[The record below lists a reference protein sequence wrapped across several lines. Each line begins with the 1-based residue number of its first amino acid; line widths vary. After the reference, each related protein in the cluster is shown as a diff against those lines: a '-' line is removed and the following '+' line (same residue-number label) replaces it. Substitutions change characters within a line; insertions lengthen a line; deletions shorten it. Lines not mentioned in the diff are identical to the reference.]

1 MATVLSGT
9 SGALYYKPAGTKS
22 TFKAANVTNGSN
34 NIMVGTFLNFQVD
47 DKVSF
52 GTGTGGTLPGGLSA
66 STDVFIRTYT
76 ASTGIATFAATAG
89 GSELSLTSDGTD
101 GTTPFTIDFA
111 EHQSVG
117 DAREW
122 SFEVT
127 REELDTTTIGGTL
140 GQNAPFRTFI
150 TGFAD
155 GTGSATVYLTDDDTT
170 MATRLVEDVIQRK
183 QAGANFKLYTDLILS
198 SGSPL
203 DTTSTFIEVPAVIN
217 SASFA
222 VTPDDAQAVEISFR
236 PTEAPTFDF
245 DRS

>member
-22 TFKAANVTNGSN
+22 TFTAANVTNADN
-34 NIMVGTFLNFQVD
+34 EIVVGTYLNFQVD

-52 GTGTGGTLPGGLSA
+52 GTGTGGTLPAGLSA
-66 STDVFIRTYT
+66 STDVFIKTYT
-76 ASTGIATFAATAG
+76 ASTGVATFASTAV
-89 GSELSLTSDGTD
+89 GSELALTDDGTD
-101 GTTPFTIDFA
+101 CTTPFTIDFA

-127 REELDTTTIGGTL
+127 REELDTTTICGTL

-150 TGFAD
+150 SGFAD
-155 GTGSATVYLTDDDTT
+155 GTGSATVYLTYYDTT
-170 MATRLVEDVIQRK
+170 IATRLVEDVIQRK
-183 QAGANFKLYTDLILS
+183 QAGANFKLYTDLTLS

-203 DTTSTFIEVPAVIN
+203 DSTSTFIEVPAVIN

-222 VTPDDAQAVEISFR
+222 VTPDDAQVVEISFR

>member
-9 SGALYYKPAGTKS
+9 SGALYYKPAGTS
-22 TFKAANVTNGSN
+22 GTFKAADVTSGSN
-34 NIMVGTFLNFQVD
+34 NINVGAFLNFKVN

-52 GTGTGGTLPGGLSA
+52 GTGSGGTLPGGLA
-66 STDVFIRTYT
+66 AGTPVFIRTYT

-89 GSELSLTSDGTD
+89 GSELALSSDGTD
-101 GTTPFTIDFA
+101 GTTPFTIDFT
-111 EHQSVG
+111 EFQSVG
-117 DAREW
+117 DCREW

-155 GTGSATVYLTDDDTT
+155 GTGSATVYLTDDDSTIGS
-170 MATRLVEDVIQRK
+170 RLIEDVIQR
-183 QAGANFKLYTDLILS
+183 QQVGAKFKLYTDVTLS
-198 SGSPL
+198 AGSPD
-203 DTTSTFIEVPAVIN
+203 DTVSTSIEVPAVIN

-236 PTEAPTFDF
+236 PTSAPSFDF
-245 DRS
+245 ARS

>member
-9 SGALYYKPAGTKS
+9 SGALYYKPAGTSS
-22 TFKAANVTNGSN
+22 TFKAADVTSGSN
-34 NIMVGTFLNFQVD
+34 NINVGAFLNFKVN
-47 DKVSF
+47 DKVSL
-52 GTGTGGTLPGGLSA
+52 GTGSGGTLPGGLA
-66 STDVFIRTYT
+66 AGTPVFIRTYT
-76 ASTGIATFAATAG
+76 AGTGIATFAATAG
-89 GSELSLTSDGTD
+89 GSELALSSDGTD
-101 GTTPFTIDFA
+101 GTTPFTIDFT
-111 EHQSVG
+111 EFQSIG

-170 MATRLVEDVIQRK
+170 MATRLVEDVVQRK
-183 QAGANFKLYTDLILS
+183 QAGATFKLYTDVILS
-198 SGSPL
+198 AGSPD
-203 DTTSTFIEVPAVIN
+203 DTASTSIEVPAVIN

-222 VTPDDAQAVEISFR
+222 LTPDDAQAVEISFR
-236 PTEAPTFDF
+236 PTSAPSFDF
-245 DRS
+245 NRS